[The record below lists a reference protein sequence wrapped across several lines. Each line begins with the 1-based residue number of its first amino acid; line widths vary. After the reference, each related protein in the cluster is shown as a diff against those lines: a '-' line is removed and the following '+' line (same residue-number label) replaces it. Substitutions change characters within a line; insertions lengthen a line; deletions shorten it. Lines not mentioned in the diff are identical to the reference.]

1 MNIKEAWKI
10 VTDNSKMEKRFYLI
24 NLQCKPK
31 SQKLLT
37 PVE

>member
-1 MNIKEAWKI
+1 
-10 VTDNSKMEKRFYLI
+10 MEKRFYLI

-37 PVE
+37 PVEQKILTFAKVQLSQRY